1 MLTELT
7 YRGIEMDILEIQQ
20 QHQIVNKQ
28 RQKTFGHV
36 QINQDGIEEMEEK
49 SEKSE
54 NSVIENEFI

>member
-1 MLTELT
+1 MDML
-7 YRGIEMDILEIQQ
+7 GIQQ
-20 QHQIVNKQ
+20 QHQLLNKQ
-28 RQKTFGHV
+28 RQKTFGLV